1 VDQLIALRHFVRVAE
16 RRSFSA
22 AARDARTTQSTVSHA
37 VRQLEEHLG
46 AQLLQ
51 RTTRRVSLTDEG
63 AAYLER
69 ARRVLADLE
78 DADAS
83 IGRRARSVTG
93 TLRVFAPVSIGR
105 LYLVKRLAELVKNEP
120 QLEVELVLDD
130 RPRDMIE
137 GRFDVALRVG
147 PLADSTARVRRL
159 GDVERVCVAARS
171 LVPTTPDDPAK
182 LAALPA
188 VIFDGPVT
196 IDSVVLERGGQS
208 VAIALAGR
216 FRTNSSEAMLEALLA
231 GAGWTVAPMWLVQE
245 ALRKRALVRLAPA
258 WHVPS
263 RLPLFALYPEGRAP
277 PRRVRVFLDLL
288 EHALHADGV
297 VVDQ

>member
-37 VRQLEEHLG
+37 VRQLEEYLG

-69 ARRVLADLE
+69 ARRVIADLE

-83 IGRRARSVTG
+83 IGRRARAVTG

-105 LYLVKRLAELVKNEP
+105 LYLVKRLADLVNDEP
-120 QLEVELVLDD
+120 QLEVEL
-130 RPRDMIE
+130 DMIE

-147 PLADSTARVRRL
+147 PLADSSARVRRL
-159 GDVERVCVAARS
+159 GEVERVFVAARS
-171 LVPTTPDDPAK
+171 LVPTTPTDPAQ

-208 VAIALAGR
+208 AAIALTGR

-231 GAGWTVAPMWLVQE
+231 GAGWTVAPMWLVQD
-245 ALRKRALVRLAPA
+245 ALRKRALVRLVPA

-288 EHALHADGV
+288 EHALIADGV
-297 VVDQ
+297 VLDQ

>member
-1 VDQLIALRHFVRVAE
+1 M
-16 RRSFSA
+16 
-22 AARDARTTQSTVSHA
+22 
-37 VRQLEEHLG
+37 RQLEDHLG

-69 ARRVLADLE
+69 ARRLLADLE

-83 IGRRARSVTG
+83 VGRRARSLTG
-93 TLRVFAPVSIGR
+93 TLRVFAPVSLGR
-105 LYLVKRLAELVKNEP
+105 LYLVRRLAELVATEQ

-130 RPRDMIE
+130 RPRDLVE
-137 GRFDVALRVG
+137 ERFDVALRVG
-147 PLADSTARVRRL
+147 PLADSSARVRRL
-159 GDVERVCVAARS
+159 GEVERVVVAARS
-171 LVPTTPDDPAK
+171 LLPHVPQDPGA
-182 LAALPA
+182 LANLAA

-196 IDSVVLERGGQS
+196 VDSVVLERGDQR
-208 VAIALAGR
+208 VPVVLRGR
-216 FRTNSSEAMLEALLA
+216 FRTNSSEAMLEALLV

-245 ALRKRALVRLAPA
+245 ALRKRALVRWVPA

-263 RLPLFALYPEGRAP
+263 KLPLFALYPEGRAP

-297 VVDQ
+297 VA